1 VRIGLA
7 LERRPDHADENLL
20 TVGTG
25 PAPIAATDLARD
37 DRGPDR
43 VFGAQFVA
51 SIVGSNRNDQMA
63 VNSRSRCL
71 AKRSTSGTR
80 LDRRHQRDHVGTE
93 LGRSGANGIRRLQ
106 RMTPL
111 HTPLASR
118 APADVQINLPDHDTH
133 RRQFFLVL
141 RGDGRF
147 DDRTGA
153 GWTLQRQ
160 RGCRIARRP
169 ATESDDGLSGRTR
182 VPPSGLDASDAG
194 STAWQKGP
202 LAGTRLAA
210 LLPLVVSDDRSG
222 GEAVL
227 ARAAAGPAPVA
238 APRARVPR
246 LRHACASRRPRSVRD
261 PNRLASTTP
270 ARRSYARIRR
280 PVQDPLI
287 NYGVGCGRAIA
298 SNRKS
303 RFRDNRRYRDV
314 GDRPQGKRQILWC
327 SP

>member
-153 GWTLQRQ
+153 GWTLQRHGDVVSLVDLRRNPTTAFRAVRASRLPAWTLRMRVQ
-160 RGCRIARRP
+160 RLGKRGRLPEPGSPRFCHLSCQMIDLVAKPFLLALQPVPLPSQRLALAFRVFGTLAPVDDLGRSVIRIAW
-169 ATESDDGLSGRTR
+169 L
-182 VPPSGLDASDAG
+182 
-194 STAWQKGP
+194 Q
-202 LAGTRLAA
+202 
-210 LLPLVVSDDRSG
+210 
-222 GEAVL
+222 
-227 ARAAAGPAPVA
+227 
-238 APRARVPR
+238 R
-246 LRHACASRRPRSVRD
+246 LRHAAVMPE
-261 PNRLASTTP
+261 
-270 ARRSYARIRR
+270 
-280 PVQDPLI
+280 
-287 NYGVGCGRAIA
+287 
-298 SNRKS
+298 
-303 RFRDNRRYRDV
+303 F
-314 GDRPQGKRQILWC
+314 GDRYKTR
-327 SP
+327 